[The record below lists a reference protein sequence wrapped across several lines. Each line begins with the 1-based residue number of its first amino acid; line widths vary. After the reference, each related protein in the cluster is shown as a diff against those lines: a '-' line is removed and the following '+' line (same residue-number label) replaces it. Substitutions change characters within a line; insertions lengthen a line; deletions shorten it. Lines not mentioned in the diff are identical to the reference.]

1 VVASD
6 KLFFWL
12 FQDRT
17 ERLQPLV
24 ASLLPDMEG
33 YSFTAP
39 VIKEREVRPDGLFLP
54 PVEQLQEKPT
64 LIMEAQM
71 ASDPEFFLRLYNESG
86 LLLRHQYRQGQP
98 VRHWRVLVICPSREL
113 IFGDP
118 VPVAEFLKERV
129 LWIEL
134 APDRMPPTA
143 PPLQKAL
150 GMLLLPEEELPAS
163 SAAIRQQAAA
173 TPLANDLDD
182 VIAAILLSRFN
193 GRSIT
198 EICAMGGI
206 TLDDFTNSVAYKE
219 IFGRGLE
226 EGQQKG
232 REEGLQEGRLEGL
245 QTGRLEGRQAEAAA
259 MTLRLLQRRCGSLT
273 PEQAARIQSLP
284 LADLEALAD
293 AFLDFQGPA
302 DLTAWLAQRQG

>member
-54 PVEQLQEKPT
+54 PVEQRQDKPA

-86 LLLRHQYRQGQP
+86 LLLRHQFRQGQP
-98 VRHWRVLVICPSREL
+98 VRHWRVLVFCPSREL
-113 IFGDP
+113 NFGDP
-118 VPVAEFLKERV
+118 VPVEEFLRERV

-134 APDRMPPTA
+134 APDRMPPAA

-163 SAAIRQQAAA
+163 SAAIRQQTAA

-206 TLDDFTNSVAYKE
+206 TLDDFTNSVAYRE
-219 IFGRGLE
+219 IYGL
-226 EGQQKG
+226 
-232 REEGLQEGRLEGL
+232 
-245 QTGRLEGRQAEAAA
+245 GRQAEAAV
-259 MTLRLLQRRCGSLT
+259 MSMRLLQRRCGSLT
-273 PEQAARIQSLP
+273 PEQASRIQSLP

-293 AFLDFQGPA
+293 ALLDFQGPA
-302 DLTAWLAQRQG
+302 DLTAWLARRQG

>member
-1 VVASD
+1 MVASD

-12 FQDRT
+12 FQERT

-24 ASLLPDMEG
+24 APLLADMEG
-33 YSFTAP
+33 YSFSAP
-39 VIKEREVRPDGLFLP
+39 VIKEREVRLDGLFLP
-54 PVEQLQEKPT
+54 PPEQLRDKPA

-71 ASDPEFFLRLYNESG
+71 AADPDFLLRLYNESS
-86 LLLRHQYRQGQP
+86 LLLWHQHRQGQP

-113 IFGDP
+113 PFGDP
-118 VPVAEFLKERV
+118 LPVAEFLRERV

-134 APDRMPPTA
+134 APERLPPSA

-150 GMLLLPEEELPAS
+150 GLLLLPEEQLPAS

-173 TPLANDLDD
+173 TPLAGEMDD

-206 TLDDFTNSVAYKE
+206 TLDDFTSSVAYKE

-226 EGQQKG
+226 EGHQQG
-232 REEGLQEGRLEGL
+232 RQEGRQEGRH
-245 QTGRLEGRQAEAAA
+245 QGRQEGRQAEAVA
-259 MTLRLLQRRCGSLT
+259 MTLRQLQRRCGPLPSAQQT
-273 PEQAARIQSLP
+273 RIQTLS

-293 AFLDFQGPA
+293 ALLDFQGAA
-302 DLTAWLAQRQG
+302 DLTAWLAQRPG

>member
-1 VVASD
+1 M
-6 KLFFWL
+6 F
-12 FQDRT
+12 
-17 ERLQPLV
+17 
-24 ASLLPDMEG
+24 
-33 YSFTAP
+33 
-39 VIKEREVRPDGLFLP
+39 
-54 PVEQLQEKPT
+54 
-64 LIMEAQM
+64 
-71 ASDPEFFLRLYNESG
+71 
-86 LLLRHQYRQGQP
+86 
-98 VRHWRVLVICPSREL
+98 CPSRKL
-113 IFGDP
+113 NFGDP
-118 VPVAEFLKERV
+118 VPVAEFLRERV

-150 GMLLLPEEELPAS
+150 GLLLLPEEELPAS

-173 TPLANDLDD
+173 TPMANDLDD

-226 EGQQKG
+226 EGQQQG
-232 REEGLQEGRLEGL
+232 RK
-245 QTGRLEGRQAEAAA
+245 AEAAA
-259 MTLRLLQRRCGSLT
+259 MSLRQLKLRCGPLT
-273 PEQAARIQSLP
+273 PEQSTRIQSLP

-293 AFLDFQGPA
+293 ALLDFQGPA
-302 DLTAWLAQRQG
+302 DLTAWLAHRQG

>member
-1 VVASD
+1 MVASD

-12 FQDRT
+12 FQERT

-24 ASLLPDMEG
+24 ATLLADMEG
-33 YSFTAP
+33 YSFSAP
-39 VIKEREVRPDGLFLP
+39 VIKEREVRLDGLFLP
-54 PVEQLQEKPT
+54 PPEQLQDKPA
-64 LIMEAQM
+64 LILEAQM
-71 ASDPEFFLRLYNESG
+71 AADPDFFLRLYKESS
-86 LLLRHQYRQGQP
+86 LLLWHQHRQGQP

-113 IFGDP
+113 PFGDP
-118 VPVAEFLKERV
+118 LPMAEFLRERV

-134 APDRMPPTA
+134 APERLPPSA

-150 GMLLLPEEELPAS
+150 GLLLLPEDQLPVSA
-163 SAAIRQQAAA
+163 AAIRWQAAT
-173 TPLANDLDD
+173 TPLASELDD

-206 TLDDFTNSVAYKE
+206 TLDDFTSSVAYKE

-226 EGQQKG
+226 EGQQ
-232 REEGLQEGRLEGL
+232 Q
-245 QTGRLEGRQAEAAA
+245 GRQAEAAA
-259 MTLRLLQRRCGSLT
+259 MTLRQLQRRCGPLSPDQQT
-273 PEQAARIQSLP
+273 RIQSLP

-293 AFLDFQGPA
+293 ALLDFHGAA
-302 DLTAWLAQRQG
+302 DLSAWLARQQD

>member
-39 VIKEREVRPDGLFLP
+39 VNKEREVRPDGLFLP
-54 PVEQLQEKPT
+54 PVEQLQEKPA

-98 VRHWRVLVICPSREL
+98 VRLWRVLVICPSREL
-113 IFGDP
+113 NFGDP
-118 VPVAEFLKERV
+118 VPVAEFLMERV

-134 APDRMPPTA
+134 APDRMPPSA

-150 GMLLLPEEELPAS
+150 GLLLLPEEELPAS

-173 TPLANDLDD
+173 TPLANELDD

-232 REEGLQEGRLEGL
+232 REEGC
-245 QTGRLEGRQAEAAA
+245 LEGRQVEAATMA
-259 MTLRLLQRRCGSLT
+259 LRLLQRRCGSLT
-273 PEQAARIQSLP
+273 PEQATSIKSLP
-284 LADLEALAD
+284 LTDLEALAD
-293 AFLDFQGPA
+293 ALLDFQGPA
-302 DLTAWLAQRQG
+302 ELTAWLAQRQG